1 MDKNTVLRHRIF
13 SDKVLKEVAG
23 KKIRRDKIKVEEIAD
38 THTIDVASMTL
49 ILGRIEEL
57 YKVAAKLNK
66 VGLTAAA
73 VEIEEP
79 ISEIEKAILSNPVIK
94 EEKDTFDNDAIIRI
108 MEQMGTIQSPSTINT
123 TPIGTPPIQD
133 GGSGDVIWRMGST
146 SAGTSAPDYGNP
158 GTPMVGYSLTSDT
171 ANRNG
176 NDYTEAMRRAY
187 DRLNEDSYPTPTRAS
202 DPDYDE

>member
-1 MDKNTVLRHRIF
+1 MRLAIVREKQMDKNTVLRHRIF

-73 VEIEEP
+73 VEIVES
-79 ISEIEKAILSNPVIK
+79 IGEIEKAALSNPV
-94 EEKDTFDNDAIIRI
+94 DTIDIDELSKVMDEHNRQYHPVAIPL
-108 MEQMGTIQSPSTINT
+108 ESY
-123 TPIGTPPIQD
+123 PIGAPPIQD
-133 GGSGDVIWRMGST
+133 GGSSNIRWEMSST
-146 SAGTSAPDYGNP
+146 SAGTAAPDYGNP
-158 GTPMVGYSLTSDT
+158 GTPMVGYSVISATT
-171 ANRNG
+171 NRNE
-176 NDYTEAMRRAY
+176 NDYTEAMQRAY
-187 DRLNEDSYPTPTRAS
+187 DRLNNPQD
-202 DPDYDE
+202 D